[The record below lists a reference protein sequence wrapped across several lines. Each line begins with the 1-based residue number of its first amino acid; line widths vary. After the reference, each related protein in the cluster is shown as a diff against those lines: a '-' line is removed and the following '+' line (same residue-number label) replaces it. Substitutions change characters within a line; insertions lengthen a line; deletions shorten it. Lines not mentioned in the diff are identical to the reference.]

1 MNQLTKLLFF
11 EASSQTWMKKF
22 GIDQEK
28 AEEFSKDFEK
38 NKASI
43 WQKDITK
50 YKSFKDI
57 ANVITTVS
65 FARYTYNL
73 KSNVLLWLTKI
84 MFENPNI
91 KTKEDYFPALV
102 QYQKNKNIL
111 PPIESFKD
119 INELIKTLQSTKQSQ
134 FSDVTP
140 EQEDKFY
147 SIDGWNVY
155 MPHTTQASCKLGQG
169 TTWCT
174 ARTDRK
180 TEGENYYLQY
190 VTDAGYVLFYVIR
203 QNPSNDPWD
212 KLSIGY
218 NVQDEEF
225 EWGTDGHVT
234 VNADNIGLT
243 YEKLEELMGEETAS
257 KLYNVLKT
265 KAANITEHPAHQEY
279 NFIAQD
285 LEKFKKHF
293 GDFSDVELTSIK
305 KFVSKQ
311 RSFLSSDVAFYIIQN
326 LGNAQNYYEAEV
338 EIEKIQ
344 FSNKVFSYINGKHL
358 ALHNCVF
365 VDCLFENSTVPRT
378 YECSFTNCSF
388 EKESKISFTRGSVMT
403 NCKFN
408 QISTFGIAESDIKNS
423 VFINCTF
430 NNDFNNS
437 TFSQTKFDNV
447 LVGRIYYS
455 NFIDC
460 SFSTANFNSKISLT
474 AFKNTNF
481 NKINLTLEL
490 DKVVCDHCFFQN
502 SEIFPV
508 KNTAK
513 LKFIN
518 QTTIDKETFNSIA
531 QLWATETDQN
541 ISAFNDDWK
550 KFKEAQPELVVL
562 QENRIHLF
570 PLIFIP

>member
-1 MNQLTKLLFF
+1 
-11 EASSQTWMKKF
+11 
-22 GIDQEK
+22 
-28 AEEFSKDFEK
+28 
-38 NKASI
+38 
-43 WQKDITK
+43 
-50 YKSFKDI
+50 
-57 ANVITTVS
+57 
-65 FARYTYNL
+65 
-73 KSNVLLWLTKI
+73 
-84 MFENPNI
+84 
-91 KTKEDYFPALV
+91 
-102 QYQKNKNIL
+102 
-111 PPIESFKD
+111 
-119 INELIKTLQSTKQSQ
+119 
-134 FSDVTP
+134 
-140 EQEDKFY
+140 
-147 SIDGWNVY
+147 
-155 MPHTTQASCKLGQG
+155 
-169 TTWCT
+169 
-174 ARTDRK
+174 
-180 TEGENYYLQY
+180 
-190 VTDAGYVLFYVIR
+190 
-203 QNPSNDPWD
+203 
-212 KLSIGY
+212 
-218 NVQDEEF
+218 
-225 EWGTDGHVT
+225 
-234 VNADNIGLT
+234 
-243 YEKLEELMGEETAS
+243 
-257 KLYNVLKT
+257 
-265 KAANITEHPAHQEY
+265 
-279 NFIAQD
+279 
-285 LEKFKKHF
+285 
-293 GDFSDVELTSIK
+293 
-305 KFVSKQ
+305 
-311 RSFLSSDVAFYIIQN
+311 
-326 LGNAQNYYEAEV
+326 
-338 EIEKIQ
+338 
-344 FSNKVFSYINGKHL
+344 
-358 ALHNCVF
+358 
-365 VDCLFENSTVPRT
+365 
-378 YECSFTNCSF
+378 
-388 EKESKISFTRGSVMT
+388 MT